1 MKKIDKLILGALT
14 GPLILTYFVVV
25 FLLLLQFMLS
35 YVEDFIGKD
44 VGLFVF
50 LKMIG
55 FFSLTLTPMALPLAV
70 LLSCLITFGNLGEHF
85 ELTAIKSAGIS
96 LMRVLLPL
104 GILSVFLSVFT
115 YWFSDRVVPFAN
127 LKAFSTLY
135 NIRTTKAALN
145 LKEGSFYTGMPGYSI
160 KVDKKFPDGKTLK
173 GMTIYNHAEHV
184 GNKEVILADS
194 GLMYTTEDGNF
205 LVMDLHR
212 GNIYTDGKGTDKPA
226 QLTRHEFKRAK
237 MRFDMSSFDAK
248 DIGEGAFQYHRMMKN
263 NNELHEDVD
272 SMVKKYDIQ
281 TKMYVRDVSFFHT
294 YFNAEKKNIPYIPY
308 DQLPNTKKTEKQDT
322 SQKISNSLF
331 RNIIKRDSIKKNI
344 DQRNAIKD
352 TNNVDKYHSKNPP
365 KDIISI
371 NQQKNQQKNKEQDT
385 SQKYT
390 PNASNPPN
398 NPQLNNISIKSAL
411 ISPDISKIK
420 VTKLADSLW
429 KVPFDSVYT
438 MEIINTANQKA
449 SDIRNFFQP
458 KKASLVEAQ
467 KEISLIDIEI
477 HRKYSVALACFLMF
491 LIGAPLG
498 AIIKKGGLGVPTII
512 SVFFFIL
519 YYVLTMTGEKWSKE
533 GVTPIWVGMWMADA
547 ILLLIGLFLLNQA
560 RNDSRVFDKDVYI
573 QIFRKIKLFF
583 QKKKSIEKV

>member
-1 MKKIDKLILGALT
+1 MKKIDVLILKALV

-85 ELTAIKSAGIS
+85 ELTAIKSAGVS
-96 LMRVLLPL
+96 LIRVLLPIGVL
-104 GILSVFLSVFT
+104 AAFLSVFT

-173 GMTIYNHAEHV
+173 GMTIYNHAEHL

-194 GLMYTTEDGNF
+194 GLMYTTDDGNF

-212 GNIYTDGKGTDKPA
+212 GNIYTDGKGTDKPT

-237 MRFDMSSFDAK
+237 MRFDMSSFDTK
-248 DIGEGAFQYHRMMKN
+248 DIGENAFMYHRMMKN
-263 NNELHEDVD
+263 NQELHNDVD
-272 SMVKKYDIQ
+272 SMIRRYDAQ
-281 TKMYVRDVSFFHT
+281 TKMYIRDLSFFHT
-294 YFNAEKKNIPYIPY
+294 YFNAEKKNIPYDPY
-308 DQLPNTKKTEKQDT
+308 DDYSKKKVEKKDT
-322 SQKISNSLF
+322 SGSFF
-331 RNIIKRDSIKKNI
+331 RNLIKKDTIKKDIIKKDSIKKDSI
-344 DQRNAIKD
+344 KKD
-352 TNNVDKYHSKNPP
+352 TNHSNDAP
-365 KDIISI
+365 KDIVS
-371 NQQKNQQKNKEQDT
+371 NNAQQKPQEKEKKNGTT
-385 SQKYT
+385 SIADSVHQYKPNT
-390 PNASNPPN
+390 PEKQP
-398 NPQLNNISIKSAL
+398 L

-420 VTKLADSLW
+420 VAKLADSLW
-429 KVPFDSVYT
+429 KVPFDSTNT
-438 MEIINTANQKA
+438 MEIIGAASQKVG
-449 SDIRNFFQP
+449 DIKNFLQP
-458 KKASLVEAQ
+458 KKLGLEEAQ
-467 KEISLIDIEI
+467 REISLIDIEI

-498 AIIKKGGLGVPTII
+498 AIIKKGGLGVPTLI

-519 YYVLTMTGEKWSKE
+519 YYVFTMTGEKWSKE
-533 GVTPIWVGMWMADA
+533 GVTPIWLGMWMADA
-547 ILLLIGLFLLNQA
+547 ILLVIGLFLLNQA

-573 QIFRKIKLFF
+573 QLFRKVKGIF
-583 QKKKSIEKV
+583 QKTKKA

>member
-1 MKKIDKLILGALT
+1 MKKIDVLILKALV

-85 ELTAIKSAGIS
+85 ELTAIKSAGVS
-96 LMRVLLPL
+96 LIRVLLPL
-104 GILSVFLSVFT
+104 GVLAAFLSVFT

-194 GLMYTTEDGNF
+194 GLMYTTDDGNF

-237 MRFDMSSFDAK
+237 MRFDMSSFDTK
-248 DIGEGAFQYHRMMKN
+248 DIGENAFMYHRMMKN
-263 NNELHEDVD
+263 NQELHEDVD
-272 SMVKKYDIQ
+272 SMIKKYDIQ
-281 TKMYVRDVSFFHT
+281 TKMYVRDVAFFHT

-308 DQLPNTKKTEKQDT
+308 DQLPNTKKVEKKDT
-322 SQKISNSLF
+322 SGGFFKNM
-331 RNIIKRDSIKKNI
+331 IKKDSSKKENVKK
-344 DQRNAIKD
+344 DATKD
-352 TNNVDKYHSKNPP
+352 TNNLDKYHSKNPP
-365 KDIISI
+365 KDIVSI
-371 NQQKNQQKNKEQDT
+371 NQQNNQQE
-385 SQKYT
+385 SI
-390 PNASNPPN
+390 SN
-398 NPQLNNISIKSAL
+398 LIK
-411 ISPDISKIK
+411 
-420 VTKLADSLW
+420 
-429 KVPFDSVYT
+429 
-438 MEIINTANQKA
+438 
-449 SDIRNFFQP
+449 
-458 KKASLVEAQ
+458 
-467 KEISLIDIEI
+467 
-477 HRKYSVALACFLMF
+477 
-491 LIGAPLG
+491 
-498 AIIKKGGLGVPTII
+498 
-512 SVFFFIL
+512 
-519 YYVLTMTGEKWSKE
+519 
-533 GVTPIWVGMWMADA
+533 
-547 ILLLIGLFLLNQA
+547 
-560 RNDSRVFDKDVYI
+560 
-573 QIFRKIKLFF
+573 
-583 QKKKSIEKV
+583 

>member
-1 MKKIDKLILGALT
+1 MKKIDVLILKALV

-85 ELTAIKSAGIS
+85 ELTAIKSAGVS
-96 LMRVLLPL
+96 LIRVLLPL
-104 GILSVFLSVFT
+104 GVLAAFLSVFT

-194 GLMYTTEDGNF
+194 GLMYTTDDGNF

-237 MRFDMSSFDAK
+237 MRFDMSSFDTK
-248 DIGEGAFQYHRMMKN
+248 DIGENAFMYHRMMKN
-263 NNELHEDVD
+263 NQELHEDVD
-272 SMVKKYDIQ
+272 SMIKRYDIQ

-294 YFNAEKKNIPYIPY
+294 YFNAEKKNLPYIPY
-308 DQLPNTKKTEKQDT
+308 EQLPNTKKTEKKDT
-322 SQKISNSLF
+322 SKEVSSSFFKNMIRKDSSKKE
-331 RNIIKRDSIKKNI
+331 NINKENIKKDTI
-344 DQRNAIKD
+344 KNATKD
-352 TNNVDKYHSKNPP
+352 TNNLDKYHSKNTPQ
-365 KDIISI
+365 DIVSI
-371 NQQKNQQKNKEQDT
+371 NNQKNTQQKSELKQDS

-390 PNASNPPN
+390 PTTSKG
-398 NPQLNNISIKSAL
+398 QIL

-429 KVPFDSVYT
+429 KVPFDSVHT
-438 MEIINTANQKA
+438 MEIISGANQKA

-458 KKASLVEAQ
+458 KKASLMEAQ

-498 AIIKKGGLGVPTII
+498 AIIKKGGLGVPTLI

-519 YYVLTMTGEKWSKE
+519 YYVFTMTGEKWSKE
-533 GVTPIWVGMWMADA
+533 GVTPIWIGMWMADA
-547 ILLLIGLFLLNQA
+547 ILLVIGLFLLNQA
-560 RNDSRVFDKDVYI
+560 RNDSRVFDKDVYV
-573 QIFRKIKLFF
+573 QIFRKIKSSF
-583 QKKKSIEKV
+583 QKKT